1 MRISEKTIEINFCS
15 QFAAL
20 MAPNYDVVWFG
31 LTQRQ
36 ESRAGFDVLTR
47 LNSRVLI
54 FQVKTLHHEVL
65 NRNALVYSAPHGQLQ
80 ALRDRCRAQR
90 SIQYVFPTFRT
101 THDFPADPFGV
112 LKNVWLC
119 DVAQLPAAIPQPIKL
134 NGQPRRGNSHRVE
147 VIGSTATFYSEP
159 FKADLRRIQD
169 DYRREWR
176 HARLEVIGIQDDAK
190 VPELADE
197 LDLGLPFQEV
207 FTNAEDV
214 FTLLTG
220 KGTYICTLSRK
231 Q

>member
-1 MRISEKTIEINFCS
+1 M
-15 QFAAL
+15 
-20 MAPNYDVVWFG
+20 
-31 LTQRQ
+31 
-36 ESRAGFDVLTR
+36 
-47 LNSRVLI
+47 
-54 FQVKTLHHEVL
+54 
-65 NRNALVYSAPHGQLQ
+65 
-80 ALRDRCRAQR
+80 
-90 SIQYVFPTFRT
+90 
-101 THDFPADPFGV
+101 
-112 LKNVWLC
+112 
-119 DVAQLPAAIPQPIKL
+119 
-134 NGQPRRGNSHRVE
+134 
-147 VIGSTATFYSEP
+147 IGSTATFYSEP